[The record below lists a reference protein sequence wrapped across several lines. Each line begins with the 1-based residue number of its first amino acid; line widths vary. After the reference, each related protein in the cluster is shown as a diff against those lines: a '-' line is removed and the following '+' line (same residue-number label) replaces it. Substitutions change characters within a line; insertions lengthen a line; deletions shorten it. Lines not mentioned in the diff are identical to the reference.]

1 METVL
6 ENIVPLINGLIVT
19 VETASATLVLCTILG
34 LLVAG
39 LRLVPAT
46 KRLAIVYTE
55 FFQNIPYV
63 ILVFFIYYGLPA
75 IGIRLGPI
83 STTIVGIGL
92 YSSAYIAEALRTGI
106 LAVPKGHSEAGYATG
121 LSQYQV
127 IRYIVL
133 RQALIYAIPSLTN
146 QWCRALRNVSVM
158 AIIGGQEILFEAS
171 QLADST
177 FLVITYYSVA
187 GFAYW
192 ALSFPILAAG
202 SIVQRRAPWIERV
215 NN

>member
-1 METVL
+1 METLVQ
-6 ENIVPLINGLIVT
+6 NIDPLINGLIVT
-19 VETASATLVLCTILG
+19 VQTASATLVLCTALG
-34 LLVAG
+34 LFVAG

-46 KRLAIVYTE
+46 RRLAIVYTE
-55 FFQNIPYV
+55 LFQNIPYV

-75 IGIRLGPI
+75 VGIRLGPI
-83 STTIVGIGL
+83 ATTILGIGL

-106 LAVPKGHSEAGYATG
+106 LAVPRGHSEAGFATG

-127 IRYIVL
+127 VRYIVL
-133 RQALIYAIPSLTN
+133 QQALVYAVPSLLN
-146 QWCRALRNVSVM
+146 QWCRALRNISVM

-187 GFAYW
+187 GFSYW
-192 ALSFPILAAG
+192 LLSFPILAAG
-202 SIVQRRAPWIERV
+202 AVIQRRSPWLVR
-215 NN
+215 N

>member
-1 METVL
+1 METIWD
-6 ENIVPLINGLIVT
+6 NIDPLMSGLIVT
-19 VETASATLVLCTILG
+19 VQTAAATLVLCTLLG

-39 LRLVPAT
+39 LRLVQGT
-46 KRLAIVYTE
+46 RLLAVVYTE

-75 IGIRLGPI
+75 VGLKLGPI
-83 STTIVGIGL
+83 ATTIVGIGL
-92 YSSAYIAEALRTGI
+92 YSSAYVAEALRTGI
-106 LAVPKGHSEAGYATG
+106 LAVPQGNSEAGYATG
-121 LSQYQV
+121 LSRYQV

-133 RQALIYAIPSLTN
+133 HQGLVYAIPSLIN

-158 AIIGGQEILFEAS
+158 AIIGGQEILFEAT

-177 FLVITYYSVA
+177 FLVITYYSIA

-192 ALSFPILAAG
+192 VLSFPILG
-202 SIVQRRAPWIERV
+202 VGTVVQRLSPWIERA
-215 NN
+215 

>member
-1 METVL
+1 VETVL
-6 ENIVPLINGLIVT
+6 DNIDVLMSGLYIT
-19 VETASATLVLCTILG
+19 VQTAAATLTLCTILG

-39 LRLVPAT
+39 MRLVPAT
-46 KRLAIVYTE
+46 KGLAIVYTE

-63 ILVFFIYYGLPA
+63 ILVFFIYYGLPSV
-75 IGIRLGPI
+75 GIRLGPI
-83 STTIVGIGL
+83 ATTIIGIGL

-106 LAVPKGHSEAGYATG
+106 LAVPKGNSEAGYATG

-133 RQALIYAIPSLTN
+133 QQGLLYAMPSLMN

-177 FLVITYYSVA
+177 FLVITYYSIA

-192 ALSFPILAAG
+192 VLSFPILAMG
-202 SIVQRRAPWIERV
+202 SLVRRFSPWMDRL
-215 NN
+215 